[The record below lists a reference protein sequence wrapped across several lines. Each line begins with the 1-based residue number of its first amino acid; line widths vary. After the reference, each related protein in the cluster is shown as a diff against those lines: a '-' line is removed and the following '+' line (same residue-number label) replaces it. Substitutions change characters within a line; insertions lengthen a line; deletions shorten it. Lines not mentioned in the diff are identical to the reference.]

1 MAKTRVSE
9 LAKEFGIPSK
19 EMLEHL
25 REMKIPAKSASSAL
39 EDAYVSMVRKKLAPV
54 LKAREEEIRRA
65 QEAEEAARKEEEE
78 TRRAAEEAERRAA
91 EERRA
96 KERAEEEARRA
107 AEEAARKAEE
117 ERRAAE
123 EAARKAEEEKNRVK
137 DTAPTSMPK
146 FTSLLEQIAQQEEV
160 LKQQK
165 EAAKEAKEAKKAEKA
180 EKAKQRDNSGERRGR
195 PNKNA
200 GREARGAATA
210 SRPMPADMAPSP
222 EKAAAASNRR
232 NNKKH
237 RHDNPDEDRFDRST
251 RSQEEYNRERILED
265 ARASVEEAS
274 RESTGRR
281 KKRKEHRQKQ
291 AEEAAKKQA
300 IQEALANDQDIT
312 KLDVVKVPQ
321 GSTVAEVADLLEIPA
336 NDIVK
341 RLFLLGVSLTMTQ
354 TMSDDLIELI
364 ADDLGRKVKVMTKE
378 EENSFTFYD
387 DPKDLVSRP
396 PVVTVMGHVDHGK
409 TSTLDAIRHT
419 GVAAGEAGGIT
430 QHIGASQVK
439 INGRIITF
447 VDTPGHETF
456 TAMRARG
463 AKVTDIVVLVVAA
476 DDGVMPQTIESI
488 NHAKAAGVPIV
499 VAVNKIDR
507 DDANPDRVRQELT
520 EYGVIPEEWGGE
532 NMFVNISAK
541 KGIGI
546 DELLETILLQ
556 ADVLEL
562 KANPNTFASGYVL
575 EAKLDRGRGSVATL
589 LVNRGTLH
597 VGDSLVAGMSYGRV
611 RAMLDQH
618 GNPVEVAGPS
628 DPVEILGLSSVP
640 AAGDEFR
647 VFQDE
652 RDARDLAES
661 RALKARIE
669 EQNKVKHI
677 TLENLFDTMQD
688 AEVKELNLVVKA
700 DVQGSIEA
708 LSDALG
714 KMDQSEVRINII
726 HSAVGAISET
736 DVILA
741 DASNAIIIGFGVRPE
756 AKARTAAERDN
767 VQIKCYQVIYK
778 AIEDIDAARIGM
790 LQPTEEEVQTGVAE
804 VRDTFKVPKVGIAAG
819 CMVTEGEISRDDS
832 VRLTR
837 NGIVIYDGKIASLR
851 RYKDDVKSVKSGYEC
866 GIGLE
871 NYQDIHP
878 GDLIEGYKIVQVAR
892 TE

>member
-9 LAKEFGIPSK
+9 LAKEFGITSK
-19 EMLEHL
+19 EMLSHL
-25 REMKIPAKSASSAL
+25 KDMKIPAKSASSAL
-39 EDAYVSMVRKKLAPV
+39 EDAYVSMVRKKLAPQ
-54 LKAREEEIRRA
+54 LKAREEELRAA
-65 QEAEEAARKEEEE
+65 QEAEEAAR
-78 TRRAAEEAERRAA
+78 
-91 EERRA
+91 
-96 KERAEEEARRA
+96 RAEEEARRA
-107 AEEAARKAEE
+107 AEEAARREVEERRQRERAEE
-117 ERRAAE
+117 ERRRAEEEARRAAE
-123 EAARKAEEEKNRVK
+123 EAQAAEEERRRAEEAERNRVK
-137 DTAPTSMPK
+137 DTAPKSMPK

-160 LKQQK
+160 LKQKK
-165 EAAKEAKEAKKAEKA
+165 EEAKRREED
-180 EKAKQRDNSGERRGR
+180 KAKRASRPQERRGG
-195 PNKNA
+195 
-200 GREARGAATA
+200 GRQDRRGPAA
-210 SRPMPADMAPSP
+210 MDVAPSP
-222 EKAAAASNRR
+222 EKAAASNRH
-232 NNKKH
+232 NK
-237 RHDNPDEDRFDRST
+237 RHHGHEGPDEDRYSRMARSA
-251 RSQEEYNRERILED
+251 EEYNRERVLED

-281 KKRKEHRQKQ
+281 KKRKEHRKAQ
-291 AEEAAKKQA
+291 AAQAAKEQA
-300 IQEALANDQDIT
+300 IQEALANDQDIS

-321 GSTVAEVADLLEIPA
+321 GATVAELADLLDIPA
-336 NDIVK
+336 SDIVK
-341 RLFLLGVSLTMTQ
+341 RLFLLGTPLTMTQ
-354 TMSDDLIELI
+354 SMSDELIELV
-364 ADDLGRKVKVMTKE
+364 ADDLGREVKVMTKE

-387 DPKDLVSRP
+387 DPADLLPRA

-419 GVAAGEAGGIT
+419 GVAEGEAGGIT

-439 INGRIITF
+439 INGRTITF

-541 KGIGI
+541 KNMGI

-597 VGDSLVAGMSYGRV
+597 VGDALVAGMSYGRV
-611 RAMLDQH
+611 RAMLGQN
-618 GNPVEVAGPS
+618 GQPVTEAGPS

-661 RALKARIE
+661 RSLKARIE
-669 EQNKVKHI
+669 EQNKVKHV
-677 TLENLFDTMQD
+677 TLENLFDTMED

-756 AKARTAAERDN
+756 AKARAAAERDN

-778 AIEDIDAARIGM
+778 AIEDIDAARVGM
-790 LQPTEEEVQTGVAE
+790 LKPTEEEVQTGVAE

-837 NGIVIYDGKIASLR
+837 NGIVVFDGKMASLR
-851 RYKDDVKSVKSGYEC
+851 RYKDDVKSVKAGYEC

>member
-9 LAKEFGIPSK
+9 LAKEFGITSK
-19 EMLEHL
+19 EMLSHL
-25 REMKIPAKSASSAL
+25 KDMKIPAKSASSAL
-39 EDAYVSMVRKKLAPV
+39 EDAYVSMVRKKLAPQ
-54 LKAREEEIRRA
+54 LKAREEELRAA
-65 QEAEEAARKEEEE
+65 QEAEEAAR
-78 TRRAAEEAERRAA
+78 
-91 EERRA
+91 
-96 KERAEEEARRA
+96 RAEEEARRA
-107 AEEAARKAEE
+107 AEEAARREVEERRQRERAEE
-117 ERRAAE
+117 ERRRAEEEARRAAE
-123 EAARKAEEEKNRVK
+123 EAKAAEEERRRAEEAERNRVK
-137 DTAPTSMPK
+137 DTAPKSMPK

-160 LKQQK
+160 LKQKK
-165 EAAKEAKEAKKAEKA
+165 EEEAKRREED
-180 EKAKQRDNSGERRGR
+180 KAKRASRPQERRGG
-195 PNKNA
+195 
-200 GREARGAATA
+200 GRQDRRGPAA
-210 SRPMPADMAPSP
+210 MDVAPSP
-222 EKAAAASNRR
+222 EKAAASNRH
-232 NNKKH
+232 NK
-237 RHDNPDEDRFDRST
+237 RHHGHEGPDEDRYSRMARSA
-251 RSQEEYNRERILED
+251 EEYNRERVLED

-281 KKRKEHRQKQ
+281 KKRKEHRKAQ
-291 AEEAAKKQA
+291 AAQAAKEQA
-300 IQEALANDQDIT
+300 IQEALANDQDIS

-321 GSTVAEVADLLEIPA
+321 GATVAELADLLDIPA
-336 NDIVK
+336 SDIVK
-341 RLFLLGVSLTMTQ
+341 RLFLLGTPLTMTQ
-354 TMSDDLIELI
+354 SMSDELIELV
-364 ADDLGRKVKVMTKE
+364 ADDLGREVKVMTKE

-387 DPKDLVSRP
+387 DPADLLPRA

-419 GVAAGEAGGIT
+419 GVAEGEAGGIT

-439 INGRIITF
+439 INGRTITF

-507 DDANPDRVRQELT
+507 DDANPDRVRQELKQQLT
-520 EYGVIPEEWGGE
+520 EYELVPEEWGGE

-541 KGIGI
+541 KNMGI

-597 VGDSLVAGMSYGRV
+597 VGDALVAGMSYGRV
-611 RAMLDQH
+611 RAMLGQN
-618 GNPVEVAGPS
+618 GQPVTEAGPS

-661 RALKARIE
+661 RSLKARIE
-669 EQNKVKHI
+669 EQNKVKHV
-677 TLENLFDTMQD
+677 TLENLFDTMED

-756 AKARTAAERDN
+756 AKARAAAERDN

-778 AIEDIDAARIGM
+778 AIEDIDAARVGM
-790 LQPTEEEVQTGVAE
+790 LKPTEEEVQTGVAE

-837 NGIVIYDGKIASLR
+837 NGIVVFDGKMASLR
-851 RYKDDVKSVKSGYEC
+851 RYKDDVKSVKAGYEC